1 MSNSRQVL
9 AEQWGGP
16 KEFET
21 NWSFDGQK
29 SKRIEIDGRGG
40 GDGDSTDRIM
50 SCRTAWGSIIGSPPL
65 IFRHLMSVSDSWS
78 LHGTRPSRNPGL
90 PLQEEMLSYNLVL
103 DKMNSVLGL

>member
-78 LHGTRPSRNPGL
+78 VPSGPFPIFL
-90 PLQEEMLSYNLVL
+90 PDFSPLLLL
-103 DKMNSVLGL
+103 FRC